1 MKKKKG
7 VQKETSLD
15 NENNSGDSNI
25 IDSDLNSKNNF
36 HSRNDVI
43 NSVSE
48 LVEKSGISRIAN
60 NLEEKMQEY
69 EMSERVSIEL
79 ENRLFETKRLNT
91 KKEKELN
98 MKTETLSNELK
109 KFAEKA
115 EIIKRKNEEFEDK
128 TRQIKN
134 ENIEI
139 EKLNVS
145 EIEDFNHKIMQDS
158 EIEEKFSKLKIVS
171 KNILDMERIDKEL
184 TSEIELKNKNESFSG
199 TATVVIDEDE

>member
-134 ENIEI
+134 ENIET